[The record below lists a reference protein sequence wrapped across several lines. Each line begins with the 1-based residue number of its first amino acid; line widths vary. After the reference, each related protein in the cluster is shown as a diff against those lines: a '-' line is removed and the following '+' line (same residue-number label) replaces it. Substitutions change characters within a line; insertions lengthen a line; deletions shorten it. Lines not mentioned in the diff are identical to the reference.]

1 MLRPALLCLACLAPR
16 PATACETALLL
27 AMDVSNSVDVAEYRI
42 QAEGLALA
50 LADPVIAEILVQDQI
65 AIAVMQW
72 AGEQRQQL
80 SIGWTSMT
88 SAASVA
94 GLAARAMAMER
105 AFVLSDTAP
114 GPALH
119 AAIDAL
125 DSAPDC
131 RRKVIDVSGDGTPNS
146 GGSPAAARQRA
157 ERAGITVN
165 ALAIEAPGHG
175 LAVSNFFRRAL
186 ITRDGFV
193 ITARGHR
200 AYTETLRRKI
210 LREISRV
217 TG

>member
-1 MLRPALLCLACLAPR
+1 MLRPALLCLACLAPLR
-16 PATACETALLL
+16 AQACETALLL

-42 QAEGLALA
+42 QAEGLAMA
-50 LADPVIAEILVQDQI
+50 LADPVIAEILVQDRI

-80 SIGWTSMT
+80 SIGWTRMT
-88 SAASVA
+88 GPAAVA

-119 AAIDAL
+119 AAIDAFA
-125 DSAPDC
+125 SAPEC

-165 ALAIEAPGHG
+165 GLAIEAPGHG
-175 LAVSNFFRRAL
+175 LAVSNFYRRAL
-186 ITRDGFV
+186 ITGDGFV
-193 ITARGHR
+193 LTARGHR